1 MGSATTLPFWNY
13 NIPEDQRTDKCP
25 EFLHNTN
32 EKDQGILSTLD
43 EEYHISTWD
52 EVREIIETNHLEKFK
67 RVPSEL
73 RRYKA
78 FVFHLKQNYGS
89 VANFILAHRLGW
101 AAPVKPRGVPFEF
114 EDDYKILWNDAPYG
128 IDPRIVH
135 LVVWTKFVLEE
146 DSATGD
152 LTDEARKEIDDFVTR
167 TFRAHVPEQ
176 HVLWFRNW
184 QGLQS
189 VKAVQHLHV
198 MLLNPD
204 PDFVRTVTNGD
215 IPRAGVEVS
224 K

>member
-1 MGSATTLPFWNY
+1 MGSAATLPFWNY
-13 NIPEDQRTDKCP
+13 NIPKDQRTKECP

-32 EKDQGILSTLD
+32 EKDQGILSTPD
-43 EEYHISTWD
+43 EEYHISNWD

-78 FVFHLKQNYGS
+78 FTFHLKQTYGS
-89 VANFILAHRLGW
+89 VANFILDHRLGW
-101 AAPVKPRGVPFEF
+101 TAPVKPRGVPFEF

-128 IDPRIVH
+128 IDPRIAH

-146 DSATGD
+146 DPTTGD

-167 TFRAHVPEQ
+167 TFRAYVPEQ

-198 MLLNPD
+198 MLFNPD
-204 PDFVRTVTNGD
+204 PDFIRTVTNGD
-215 IPRAGVEVS
+215 IPRAGLEVS